1 MPIVLQSNSK
11 KKSQCTYK
19 LLLMITLLSTGRLY
33 LKKEVSPKL
42 VFISV
47 LFHTSTL
54 RSAILFFSNLIV
66 HAVDR

>member
-1 MPIVLQSNSK
+1 MSIGLQ
-11 KKSQCTYK
+11 K
-19 LLLMITLLSTGRLY
+19 LKRKNNMHIQFTGRLY
-33 LKKEVSPKL
+33 LKKKVSPKL

-54 RSAILFFSNLIV
+54 RSAILFFSILTV